1 MPKFEKGSQEA
12 KDYMANLR
20 AKRMSGGG
28 MRLPPKDDKVWR
40 SEERIEEWDTRFPEQ
55 QRNLQQQQQQANIQ
69 QLGVRELDELLARIQ
84 EARRVL
90 EERERRR
97 VLEERGGGKI
107 TIRPP
112 PKQLPISMRPKIS
125 RPSPPPLVEG
135 TGLMSDIVG
144 TVKKT
149 AKKTRQIINKTAQ
162 SVKTVAQ
169 GGRDDYPPS
178 VRKLLK
184 NNGEKKIVSAIIN
197 RKPVEKKLSG
207 LLNVLSLGQFK
218 KNIENEPYDDLF
230 HLSIVLRTE
239 DGKDILVEKNEV
251 INMAMKGRKGGETL
265 PIAPFQ
271 GGKTLN
277 EIMENTKKRMGGKF
291 FGYSARNNNCQD
303 FIMALLQ
310 SNGMGD
316 ANDFT
321 FVKQDAK
328 QMFKGLGT
336 LSKVAD
342 FITDLGGATNVL
354 IKGTGAAAS
363 FPVNQALD
371 IIAAGDEADEDDP
384 EVNRDILIDEEDEI
398 LDNIK
403 EKVYKKMA
411 GLINRIGKRKVK
423 RFITDEALQQKADE
437 IINEEMDKVFEY
449 YNQNRGNPFP
459 ADIFGE
465 MTDIPFYTGDK
476 WREFVALMNQIKLQ
490 GRD

>member
-1 MPKFEKGSQEA
+1 
-12 KDYMANLR
+12 
-20 AKRMSGGG
+20 
-28 MRLPPKDDKVWR
+28 
-40 SEERIEEWDTRFPEQ
+40 
-55 QRNLQQQQQQANIQ
+55 
-69 QLGVRELDELLARIQ
+69 
-84 EARRVL
+84 
-90 EERERRR
+90 
-97 VLEERGGGKI
+97 
-107 TIRPP
+107 
-112 PKQLPISMRPKIS
+112 
-125 RPSPPPLVEG
+125 
-135 TGLMSDIVG
+135 MSDIVG

-149 AKKTRQIINKTAQ
+149 AKKTRKIINKTAQ

-184 NNGEKKIVSAIIN
+184 TNGEKKIVSANIN

-251 INMAMKGRKGGETL
+251 INMAMKGRKGGENL
-265 PIAPFQ
+265 PIAPFA

-277 EIMENTKKRMGGKF
+277 EIMENTKKRMGGNF
-291 FGYSARNNNCQD
+291 YGYSARNNNCQD

-363 FPVNQALD
+363 VPLLPLRQVPLLFPLLWSMTRLTRLTRLIQKV
-371 IIAAGDEADEDDP
+371 
-384 EVNRDILIDEEDEI
+384 ILI
-398 LDNIK
+398 
-403 EKVYKKMA
+403 
-411 GLINRIGKRKVK
+411 
-423 RFITDEALQQKADE
+423 
-437 IINEEMDKVFEY
+437 
-449 YNQNRGNPFP
+449 
-459 ADIFGE
+459 
-465 MTDIPFYTGDK
+465 
-476 WREFVALMNQIKLQ
+476 
-490 GRD
+490 